1 MRYICYSRYFHEVGY
16 KVNVR
21 YYNSQ
26 FFGHGTSKDIQRQ
39 FNTAISHLDPNKLL
53 QLEMDA
59 RNINV
64 KFFQLIQ
71 QDREKN

>member
-1 MRYICYSRYFHEVGY
+1 MRWICYSRYFYEISY
-16 KVNVR
+16 KVKVR

-26 FFGHGTSKDIQRQ
+26 FFGHGISQDIQRQ

-64 KFFQLIQ
+64 KFLQLIQ
-71 QDREKN
+71 QDREEN